1 MRFASK
7 LANCAAS
14 AYAWSMRTLL
24 PLIGFALLVTSAR
37 ATDFSGPNAD
47 VLKIA
52 YSFKDGGKYNKAWKG
67 SGVPEE
73 ISFKGERILPPGE
86 GGTYCCGYTFAVVT
100 RAADARGLLKDKTSE
115 QIRKFQKE
123 WYGATDADKEKLV
136 TFAAKNLGIG
146 REISFEDAK
155 PGDFC
160 QFWRG
165 KSGHSVIFLA
175 WIEENGEKIG
185 IRYRSSQGVTD
196 GIGDRTEYFKAIHGQ
211 KDPLNQER
219 TYFCRLNPN

>member
-1 MRFASK
+1 M
-7 LANCAAS
+7 LANCAAP
-14 AYAWSMRTLL
+14 AYARSMRTLL
-24 PLIGFALLVTSAR
+24 LLIGFVPLVTSVG

-52 YSFKDGGKYNKAWKG
+52 YSFKDGGYYNKTWKG
-67 SGVPEE
+67 SGAPEE
-73 ISFKGERILPPGE
+73 ISFKGERILPTNE
-86 GGTYCCGYTFAVVT
+86 GGTYCCGYTFAVVM
-100 RAADARGLLKDKTSE
+100 RAAEARGLLKDKTPE

-136 TFAAKNLGIG
+136 GFAAKNLAIG
-146 REISFEDAK
+146 REIASNEAK

-165 KSGHSVIFLA
+165 KSGHSVVFLS
-175 WIEENGEKIG
+175 WIEEDGEKIG
-185 IRYRSSQGVTD
+185 MHYRSSQGATD

-211 KDPLNQER
+211 KDPLNRER
-219 TYFCRLNPN
+219 TYFCRLNQN